1 MKYISG
7 VMKNKFIHFQIYFLK
22 KHKMK
27 KMMIECSQ
35 VFLNNP
41 AQNDASNFQVQSL
54 TLSYYHSWSKG
65 HELHF
70 IIKAI
75 KELNVLYVYIPV
87 NTQQ

>member
-7 VMKNKFIHFQIYFLK
+7 AMQNKFIHFQIYFLK

-35 VFLNNP
+35 VFLNKP

-54 TLSYYHSWSKG
+54 TLSYYLSWSKG
-65 HELHF
+65 HEFMYNLPVSYNHAL
-70 IIKAI
+70 IWSA
-75 KELNVLYVYIPV
+75 LNE
-87 NTQQ
+87 